1 MTKLVRSWRVWVPIL
16 GGAAAVAAI
25 LVSVVVLGTDRGTS
39 LTATPYSDV
48 IRFEAAGAASL
59 EVRIFDLSGKE
70 MWSSG
75 IVSDSVLDWDRTNTW
90 GERLAYGSY
99 LYSAQAWDAEGGLL
113 LNRTGKLALLPGDKV
128 QLETAPVVS
137 AVSGEF
143 LPSERDGPVYGPRAY
158 NHTGN
163 FTISGSLG
171 VGTDTP
177 SCEIDVRDNADV
189 ARLNLT
195 GTEGS
200 LGSADLRFYDTAAGL
215 LGRVYASA
223 KNKYIG
229 FLGLGNSSFR
239 VFTRNTANTQSVE
252 RLRITGAADIATAAF
267 LNSNVGIG
275 TDTPGQKLAV
285 AGTITTTGAQY
296 PDFTVGAGMDL
307 DLVGTN
313 NVWLVP
319 GNNYGVLAFEDLKV
333 YDGNDEPDLQ
343 VQCAMPGG
351 HNWGFESSNDG
362 DFEVWNFTDNMC
374 AAYWNDSTN
383 SLQLT
388 GDLYCAGTKYFATPY
403 PGEAGKEITYACREG
418 PEAGIYVR
426 GSARLAGGQARI
438 TLPDHFTAIV
448 VEGSLTVQLTPRGTW
463 LRLYVE
469 SATAE
474 EIVVAEAEGLSGE
487 FDYEVAGIRQGY
499 EDFQPVRDAV
509 VKRSSSP
516 HMSAEGSETKNVK

>member
-1 MTKLVRSWRVWVPIL
+1 MTKLARSWRVWVPIL

-25 LVSVVVLGTDRGTS
+25 LVSVVVLGADRGTS

-59 EVRIFDLSGKE
+59 EVRVFDLSGKE
-70 MWSSG
+70 LWSSG

-99 LYSAQAWDAEGGLL
+99 LYSAQAWDAQGGLL
-113 LNRTGKLALLPGDKV
+113 FDRTGKLALLPGDKV
-128 QLETAPVVS
+128 QLQAAPALS
-137 AVSGEF
+137 TS
-143 LPSERDGPVYGPRAY
+143 P
-158 NHTGN
+158 
-163 FTISGSLG
+163 
-171 VGTDTP
+171 
-177 SCEIDVRDNADV
+177 
-189 ARLNLT
+189 
-195 GTEGS
+195 
-200 LGSADLRFYDTAAGL
+200 
-215 LGRVYASA
+215 
-223 KNKYIG
+223 
-229 FLGLGNSSFR
+229 
-239 VFTRNTANTQSVE
+239 
-252 RLRITGAADIATAAF
+252 TAAF
-267 LNSNVGIG
+267 SFGDDELSYQPMGLGDTGVFNKVGIG
-275 TDTPGQKLAV
+275 TDAPTARLHVYASWPEIKLQDPGTGTPQMSFYSGGSLGGFFQYSQSINSFRFGNYKAGGDVRLLSGGNNERLTITAAGNVGIGNTTPGRKLAV

-296 PDFTVGAGMDL
+296 PDLTVGADMDL

-319 GNNYGVLAFEDLKV
+319 GDNYGVLAFEDLKV

-343 VQCAMPGG
+343 VHCAMTGG

-362 DFEVWNFTDNMC
+362 DFEVWNFTDEMC
-374 AAYWNDSTN
+374 AAWWNDSTN

-388 GDLYCAGTKYFATPY
+388 GDLYCSGTKYFVTPY
-403 PGEAGKEITYACREG
+403 PGEASKEITYACLEG

-448 VEGSLTVQLTPRGTW
+448 AEGSLTVQLTPRGTW

-487 FDYEVAGIRQGY
+487 FDYEVKGVRQGY

-509 VKRSSSP
+509 VKRSSSS
-516 HMSAEGSETKNVK
+516 HTSAEGSETKNVR